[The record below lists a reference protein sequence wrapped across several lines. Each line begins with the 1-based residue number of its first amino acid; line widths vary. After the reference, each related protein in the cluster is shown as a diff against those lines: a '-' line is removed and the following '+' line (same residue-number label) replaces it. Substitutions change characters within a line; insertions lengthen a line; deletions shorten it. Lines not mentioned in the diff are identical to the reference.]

1 MPLVR
6 EQRLF
11 RMSKGLALRRVV
23 AEINS
28 SRWQYLKAT
37 NLLNNNFPSL
47 KPSTDSSNRCNMSNY
62 QIVEFTSCSMEFNVK
77 KSFENHLC

>member
-6 EQRLF
+6 EQRLSH
-11 RMSKGLALRRVV
+11 MSRGLALHRVV

-28 SRWQYLKAT
+28 SRWQYLKEAT

-47 KPSTDSSNRCNMSNY
+47 KPSTNSSNRCNMSNY
-62 QIVEFTSCSMEFNVK
+62 QIVEFTSYSMEFNVK
-77 KSFENHLC
+77 KSFENHL